1 MGAPSFRD
9 RLFSRRAARALLS
22 PLGILAGVAVA
33 AVLVVVGL
41 PVWAG
46 LAVGAAVWAVN
57 AVRLLPRAPR
67 AARIDPFTVQEPW
80 RRFVQ
85 DALQA
90 RSRFRA
96 AVERTPDGPLHDRL
110 REIAARVD
118 DGVDEAWL
126 IAQRGHTMVA
136 ARRGIDTAELDRRAA
151 ALAERP
157 TAAGADPAA
166 GSADDPVAQ
175 AIEVQR
181 ATAARMDAVI
191 DRARTELT
199 VLDARLDEA
208 VARTLELT
216 ARASTDATG
225 VAGLGSDV
233 DALVTEMEA
242 LRLALDETDAAA
254 GAGPVD
260 PGLPP
265 GRAAGGRG

>member
-22 PLGILAGVAVA
+22 PVGLVAGVAVGA
-33 AVLVVVGL
+33 LVVVAGL
-41 PVWAG
+41 PLWAG
-46 LAVGAAVWAVN
+46 LAAGVAVWAVN

-96 AVERTPDGPLHDRL
+96 AVDRAPAGPLHDRL
-110 REIAARVD
+110 REIASRVD
-118 DGVDEAWL
+118 DGVDEVWQ

-151 ALAERP
+151 TLDS
-157 TAAGADPAA
+157 GQGAA
-166 GSADDPVAQ
+166 GSTGGADDPVAQ

-181 ATAARMDAVI
+181 ATASRMDAVI
-191 DRARTELT
+191 DRTRTELT

-216 ARASTDATG
+216 TRASTDNAG
-225 VAGLGSDV
+225 LAGLGSDV
-233 DALVTEMEA
+233 DSLVTEMEA

-254 GAGPVD
+254 GARPAD

-265 GRAAGGRG
+265 GRPAGGDG

>member
-22 PLGILAGVAVA
+22 PVGLVAGVAVGA
-33 AVLVVVGL
+33 LVVVAGL
-41 PVWAG
+41 PLWAG
-46 LAVGAAVWAVN
+46 LAAGVAVWAVN
-57 AVRLLPRAPR
+57 VVRLLPRAPR

-96 AVERTPDGPLHDRL
+96 AVDRAPAGPLHDRL
-110 REIAARVD
+110 REIASRVD
-118 DGVDEAWL
+118 EGVDEVWQ

-136 ARRGIDTAELDRRAA
+136 ARRGIDTAELERRAA
-151 ALAERP
+151 SLGTGP
-157 TAAGADPAA
+157 GAAG
-166 GSADDPVAQ
+166 GTGGADDPVAQ

-181 ATAARMDAVI
+181 ATASRMDAVI
-191 DRARTELT
+191 DRTRTELT

-216 ARASTDATG
+216 TRASTDSAG
-225 VAGLGSDV
+225 LAGLGSDV
-233 DALVTEMEA
+233 DSLVTEMEA

-254 GAGPVD
+254 GARPAD

-265 GRAAGGRG
+265 GRPAGGDG